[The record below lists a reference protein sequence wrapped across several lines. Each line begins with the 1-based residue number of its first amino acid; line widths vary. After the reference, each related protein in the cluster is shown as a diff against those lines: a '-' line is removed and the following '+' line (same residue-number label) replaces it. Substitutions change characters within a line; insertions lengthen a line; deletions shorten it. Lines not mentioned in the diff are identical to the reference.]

1 MNVKLL
7 YFSDVNSGAFTPVH
21 FNERDNGL
29 FLYHNKIQEA
39 STQEEFNKI
48 YWFFVLYYFHFNKFS
63 GVTKMALS

>member
-1 MNVKLL
+1 MSMIVKLL

-39 STQEEFNKI
+39 STQEEFKKI
-48 YWFFVLYYFHFNKFS
+48 Y
-63 GVTKMALS
+63 